1 MSRPFLRFSAMST
14 ERARLFIALALG
26 AALVGC
32 GGARSSVP
40 SAGSAGPLQ
49 AGKASATFR
58 IDVPKQ
64 TATATLRSP
73 RFVSPA
79 TTQLAIDIEQGGVP
93 IAGYPVTVGL
103 TPTSAGCS
111 STLASTNCQ
120 LTVALGPGSYTATL
134 TTEDASSTP
143 LSSAQSIAFTITAG
157 TNNVISIVLSGIPH
171 ALQIASAAHAVV
183 GSGSS
188 GLTLYGSAPQPLT
201 VVALDADGNIIVGS
215 GSPTYSASLMSG
227 SGWSAA
233 TPSSTSPNTI
243 AITPPGTNGSVATFS
258 LTASYSDTT
267 CSQSG
272 AVCSATFTI
281 KNDIQMLF
289 VAENGANT
297 VTEYAPPYTG
307 TPTTISNGVSTPQGL
322 ALNGAGDL
330 FVANLG
336 ATTGAVTE
344 YASPYTGSP
353 TTITS
358 GVNAPEKLAVDGG
371 GNLFVPNDSGNTV
384 TEYTSPYT
392 GTPTVTISSGMNT
405 PVAVALDGSG
415 DLFVANCGSNC
426 GGSGNGTVTEYA
438 PPYTGTP
445 KTISSDVNGPVA
457 LVLDSAGNLFV
468 ANAAGG
474 TVTEYASPYTG
485 TPTTISSGVNGP
497 WAVVLDDSGNLFVA
511 NCGDGCPGSGSG
523 NGTVTEYAPPYT
535 GTPTTISNGVYLPD
549 SIGLDHAGNLFVAN
563 LLGGTIGTV
572 TEYAPPYTGTP
583 TTITNGMQGPAALLL
598 TP

>member
-307 TPTTISNGVSTPQGL
+307 TPT
-322 ALNGAGDL
+322 
-330 FVANLG
+330 
-336 ATTGAVTE
+336 
-344 YASPYTGSP
+344 
-353 TTITS
+353 
-358 GVNAPEKLAVDGG
+358 
-371 GNLFVPNDSGNTV
+371 
-384 TEYTSPYT
+384 
-392 GTPTVTISSGMNT
+392 VTISSGMNT